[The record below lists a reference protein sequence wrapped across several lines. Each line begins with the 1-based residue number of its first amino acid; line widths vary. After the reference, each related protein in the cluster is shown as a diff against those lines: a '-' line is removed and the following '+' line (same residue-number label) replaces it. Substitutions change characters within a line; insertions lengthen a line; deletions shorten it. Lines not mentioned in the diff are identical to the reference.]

1 MEADQTQTFNQKL
14 SQWIASQGF
23 WFQLRHSMSGGGGWA
38 MTFNHLTRLAF
49 KGLIAL
55 LVAVAGFGI
64 YLVKRVDSGSFVQS
78 LDESLAKGLSASEAR
93 VVELRRTQGDAL
105 IHRVGVE
112 GSDTSF
118 FHSLDAGNIRFKM
131 PILAGISGLWKAGTL
146 QAKRLEMEVKAG
158 ADSAEQAKAIGNALF
173 RDWDNFNFSSVEVDE
188 TSIHWGDNSEANRL
202 MGFSPRAA
210 GGIEKSRMIATR
222 SPEGWRLVF
231 TGGRFSQN
239 WLKDLVIESMVIE
252 IGRGGLV
259 FKQGKFKCGA
269 EGTVVFHD
277 VAVSGGEKPQVSGKV
292 ELTNVELESFL
303 PQTATS
309 LVEGRISG
317 ELAVSGS
324 TNMMEGIHFEGDIRL
339 AEGSVVSLRERIEL
353 LKTLVLADRF
363 NSYRK
368 VDFTRGSFHI
378 KTGGGAMKLSRID
391 LVAGDLMTM
400 QGMLEVRYPTDA
412 ELSGPEGTNVPGKF
426 ALVFDPKAGSEGKK
440 SRDLSLVKA
449 GKAGKGDSP
458 NNKDSEI
465 FDRRAQ
471 ERIDQQLAQEE
482 MIRRSQ
488 SLRCSGG
495 VRISIPGDA
504 FDRNPLLRETF
515 PVDPGSGRI
524 AMDVP
529 LDGTIFELTRR
540 QADEINKL
548 LESRAPRRVSPPG
561 R

>member
-1 MEADQTQTFNQKL
+1 MEADQTQSFNQKL

-49 KGLIAL
+49 KVLIAL

-64 YLVKRVDSGSFVQS
+64 YLVKRVDSKGFLES
-78 LDESLAKGLSASEAR
+78 LDGGLAKGLSASEAK

-105 IHRVGVE
+105 IRRVGVE
-112 GSDTSF
+112 GGDHSF
-118 FHSLDAGNIRFKM
+118 FRSLDAGNIRFKM
-131 PILAGISGLWKAGTL
+131 PLLAGISGPWKAGTL

-158 ADSAEQAKAIGNALF
+158 GDSAENAKALGEALF
-173 RDWDNFNFSSVEVDE
+173 RDWDSFDFSSAEVDE
-188 TSIHWGDNSEANRL
+188 TSIRWGYSQ
-202 MGFSPRAA
+202 RAA
-210 GGIEKSRMIATR
+210 GRIEKSRMIATR

-231 TGGRFSQN
+231 TGGKFSQN
-239 WLKDLVIESMVIE
+239 WLKDLVIENLVVE
-252 IGRGGLV
+252 ISRTGLS
-259 FKQGKFKCGA
+259 FKEGKFKCGSD
-269 EGTVVFHD
+269 GSVVFRN
-277 VAVSGGEKPQVSGKV
+277 VAVTGGEKPALSGKL
-292 ELTNVELESFL
+292 EFTNVALESLL
-303 PQTATS
+303 PEAATS

-324 TNMMEGIHFEGDIRL
+324 TNTVEGVQFEGDIKL
-339 AEGSVVSLRERIEL
+339 AEGSVISLRERIEL

-368 VDFTRGSFHI
+368 VDFTRGSFHV
-378 KTGGGAMKLSRID
+378 KTGGGALKLTRID

-400 QGMLEVRYPTDA
+400 QGLLEVRYPTDA
-412 ELSGPEGTNVPGKF
+412 ELAGPDGANNPAKF
-426 ALVFDPKAGSEGKK
+426 ALVFDPKATSEGGKG
-440 SRDLSLVKA
+440 DDMSLAKA
-449 GKAGKGDSP
+449 GKAATEESKST
-458 NNKDSEI
+458 EI

-471 ERIDQQLAQEE
+471 ERINQQLEQED

-495 VRISIPGDA
+495 VRITIPGDA
-504 FDRNPLLRETF
+504 FDRNQTLRETF
-515 PVDPGSGRI
+515 PLDPGTGRI

-540 QADEINKL
+540 QAEEINKL
-548 LESRAPRRVSPPG
+548 TEKR
-561 R
+561 